1 MTARS
6 KARKR
11 ALDVLFESEQRGVD
25 PLGVLADRVQRA
37 DPPVGE
43 YAVTLVEGVTQ
54 HRERIDNLLRT
65 YAEGWELDRMPA
77 VDRAILRLA
86 VFELL
91 YQDDVPDSVAIDEAV
106 ELAKQ
111 LSTDES
117 PAFVNGLLA
126 RILAMKTLAGP
137 PGD

>member
-11 ALDVLFESEQRGVD
+11 AIDVLFESDQRGVD
-25 PLGVLADRVQRA
+25 VLTVLADRLQRA

-43 YAVTLVEGVTQ
+43 YAVTLVEGVAQ
-54 HRERIDNLLRT
+54 HRGRIDDLVQT
-65 YAEGWELDRMPA
+65 YSQGWELDRMPA
-77 VDRAILRLA
+77 VDRAVLRLA
-86 VFELL
+86 IYELM
-91 YQDDVPDSVAIDEAV
+91 YEDDVPDSVVIDEAV

-126 RILAMKTLAGP
+126 RILTMKSVAGP
-137 PGD
+137 PAD

>member
-11 ALDVLFESEQRGVD
+11 AIDVLFESDQRGVD
-25 PLGVLADRVQRA
+25 VLTVLADRLQRA

-43 YAVTLVEGVTQ
+43 YAVTLVEGVAQ
-54 HRERIDNLLRT
+54 HRDRIDDLVQT
-65 YAEGWELDRMPA
+65 YSQGWQLDRMPA
-77 VDRAILRLA
+77 VDRAVLRLA
-86 VFELL
+86 IYELM
-91 YQDDVPDSVAIDEAV
+91 YEDDVPDSVVIDEAV

-126 RILAMKTLAGP
+126 RILTMKSVAGP
-137 PGD
+137 PAD

>member
-11 ALDVLFESEQRGVD
+11 AIDVLFESDQRGVD
-25 PLGVLADRVQRA
+25 VLTVLADRLQRA

-43 YAVTLVEGVTQ
+43 YAVTLVEGVAQ
-54 HRERIDNLLRT
+54 HRDRIDDLVRT
-65 YAEGWELDRMPA
+65 YAQGWQLDRMPA
-77 VDRAILRLA
+77 VDRAVLRLA
-86 VFELL
+86 IYELM
-91 YQDDVPDSVAIDEAV
+91 YEDDVPDSVVIDEAV

-111 LSTDES
+111 LSTEES

-126 RILAMKTLAGP
+126 RILTMKSVAGP
-137 PGD
+137 PAD

>member
-25 PLGVLADRVQRA
+25 PLGVLADRVKRA

-126 RILAMKTLAGP
+126 RILAMKTLAAP

>member
-11 ALDVLFESEQRGVD
+11 AIDVLFESDQRGVD
-25 PLGVLADRVQRA
+25 VLTVLADRLQRA

-43 YAVTLVEGVTQ
+43 YAVTLVEGVAQ
-54 HRERIDNLLRT
+54 HRDRIDDLVQT
-65 YAEGWELDRMPA
+65 YSQGWELDRMPA
-77 VDRAILRLA
+77 VDRAVLRLA
-86 VFELL
+86 IYELM
-91 YQDDVPDSVAIDEAV
+91 YEDDVPDSVVIDEAV

-126 RILAMKTLAGP
+126 RILTMKSVAGP
-137 PGD
+137 PAD

>member
-11 ALDVLFESEQRGVD
+11 AIDVLFESDQRGVD
-25 PLGVLADRVQRA
+25 VLAVLADRLQRA

-43 YAVTLVEGVTQ
+43 YAVTLVEGVAQ
-54 HRERIDNLLRT
+54 HRDRIDDLVQT
-65 YAEGWELDRMPA
+65 YSQGWQLDRMPA
-77 VDRAILRLA
+77 VDRAVLRLA
-86 VFELL
+86 IYELM
-91 YQDDVPDSVAIDEAV
+91 YEDDVPDSVVIDEAV

-126 RILAMKTLAGP
+126 RILTMKSVAGP
-137 PGD
+137 PAD